1 MDVVDLLGLDSL
13 LAQLVVAIGA
23 AMILGNGFAIYQHRQ
38 GKAPKG
44 AQGDFRASR
53 AWWLLGVGVVIA
65 LWGLISL
72 AAG

>member
-13 LAQLVVAIGA
+13 LAQLVLAIGA

-38 GKAPKG
+38 GNAPKG
-44 AQGDFRASR
+44 AEGEFRSSR
-53 AWWLLGVGVVIA
+53 AWWLLAVGIVIA

-72 AAG
+72 VAG